1 MEITEKSKITTTI
14 WMITSLIVG
23 AAAIVGVYYSN
34 DRKISEIEDK
44 VFIIEAA
51 IESANFKGISQDL
64 AVIKTE
70 IARIKDA
77 LTKK

>member
-1 MEITEKSKITTTI
+1 
-14 WMITSLIVG
+14 MITSLIVG